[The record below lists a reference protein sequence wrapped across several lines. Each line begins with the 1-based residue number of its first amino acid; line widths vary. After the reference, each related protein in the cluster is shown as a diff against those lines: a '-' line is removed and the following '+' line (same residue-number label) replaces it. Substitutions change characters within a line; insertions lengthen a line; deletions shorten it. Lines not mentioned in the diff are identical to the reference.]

1 MRKYLKIFTCGV
13 QDATAYRGNLIV
25 GVLSNFVITAVMFY
39 IWQVIYEMNA
49 VIDNYNWEDM
59 KIYLFISFI
68 CNSTLSWSAETKIS
82 RKIITGEITS
92 DLIKP
97 MGFMSMTFF
106 ETAGSSVPVS
116 LISIL
121 LMSVVAFFMKIQ
133 ILTNPIVY
141 LMFIIS
147 FVFSFVINFFISF
160 ICALLCF
167 WTENYFGITKT
178 KQVIVNFFSGALIPL
193 NMMPGVLQK
202 IAYGLPFQ
210 GIVFIPSSIFMGS
223 VSGMDAIYLILSQA
237 VWCIVLYVIQVVLW
251 RCAIKKVVI
260 NGG

>member
-1 MRKYLKIFTCGV
+1 
-13 QDATAYRGNLIV
+13 
-25 GVLSNFVITAVMFY
+25 
-39 IWQVIYEMNA
+39 
-49 VIDNYNWEDM
+49 
-59 KIYLFISFI
+59 
-68 CNSTLSWSAETKIS
+68 
-82 RKIITGEITS
+82 
-92 DLIKP
+92 
-97 MGFMSMTFF
+97 
-106 ETAGSSVPVS
+106 
-116 LISIL
+116 
-121 LMSVVAFFMKIQ
+121 MSVVAFFMKIQ
-133 ILTNPIVY
+133 IPTNPIVY

-167 WTENYFGITKT
+167 WTENYFGITKS